1 MSKATRYVS
10 LDDAYKKILAKYS
23 YGRDESKVPL
33 AEEDNFI
40 RYVLPSLA
48 EGEQRPLPPGNLGC
62 FRCRFP
68 ECCGMEFKCKS
79 TFIRHTV
86 TLHGSVIP
94 NRGEFLS
101 PNSSVVRS
109 ASNPFVCKACRKEFK
124 RLDNFNQHLSS
135 WKNAKCAAHHA
146 TFNSSD

>member
-1 MSKATRYVS
+1 MSKGTRYIS
-10 LDDAYKKILAKYS
+10 LDDATKKILAKYS
-23 YGRDESKVPL
+23 YARDESKL
-33 AEEDNFI
+33 QQAAEDNFI

-48 EGEQRPLPPGNLGC
+48 EGEQRPLPPTNLGGR

-68 ECCGMEFKCKS
+68 ECDGMELKCKS

-109 ASNPFVCKACRKEFK
+109 ASNPFVCNACRKEFK
-124 RLDNFNQHLSS
+124 RRDNYIQHLNST
-135 WKNAKCAAHHA
+135 KNQKCAAQ
-146 TFNSSD
+146 NIYKD